1 MADSASATGTPTANP
16 AASPPLAPLKRAMPP
31 QRWLIA
37 KLHAGQSATLAA
49 ELAREARLPPVL
61 AELLVAR
68 GINTAAEAFAFL
80 NPEPAHLHDPFL
92 MLGMS
97 AAVDR
102 LERAIAAREPILLYG
117 DYDVDGTVAVVLLKT
132 AIEMLGGP
140 AIGSGPNLV
149 RFHVP
154 HRLRDGYGMQSSVL
168 EAAYAEGIRVVV
180 TVDTGMRAF
189 AEAETAKR
197 LGLDLIITD
206 HHLPEAHDR
215 LPAALAILNPNQPGC
230 AYPEKNL
237 CGAAIA
243 LKLAQALL
251 EKSCIER
258 PCLEKPDS
266 VRRDPARLREKTLPS
281 FLKMAAIA
289 TIADAV
295 PLHGENRTI
304 AALGLREL
312 RRPVGA
318 GLRAL
323 FAASALDPASK
334 QLTGFDVAFRL
345 APRINAAGRMDVA
358 SDVIELFTT
367 RDSDRA
373 TELAAKLERLNRERR
388 DVETAALTV
397 IETRLCSDS
406 EIYDDRLLVIEG
418 DGWHR
423 GVIGILA
430 SRVVERTAKPAIVI
444 SLEDSP
450 DGKIAH
456 GSGRSVDGFPLL
468 AAIESCA
475 DLFTRF
481 GGHAFA
487 VGFALPAEKLPDLK
501 RRLRDYANIHLAAR
515 EPERLLRIHAELPL
529 DRITPVLAGWLRKL
543 EPLGHG
549 NPEPIFIA
557 RSARLAAPPRIM
569 KARHLCL
576 ELEQTA
582 SAPDE
587 LATAPKSDPSTLAPS
602 SAIPR
607 RLRASAAPA
616 GSIRAVG
623 WNLAERSFELRL
635 AQGSLIDVA
644 YRIRENDHPDFG
656 GLEIEI
662 LGLEPAAMQPVNRSV
677 AANS

>member
-1 MADSASATGTPTANP
+1 VSTPGAVNQTPTVQRKLP
-16 AASPPLAPLKRAMPP
+16 R
-31 QRWLIA
+31 QRWVIA
-37 KLHAGQSATLAA
+37 EPNPEESATLARDA
-49 ELAREARLPPVL
+49 HLPLVL

-68 GINTAAEAFAFL
+68 GISEAAEAFTFL
-80 NPEPAHLHDPFL
+80 NPELAHLHDPFL
-92 MLGMS
+92 MLGMDR
-97 AAVDR
+97 AVAR

-140 AIGSGPNLV
+140 GDNLV

-154 HRLRDGYGMQSSVL
+154 HRLREGYGMQSSVL
-168 EAAYAEGIRVVV
+168 EAAHAEGVRVVV

-189 AEAETAKR
+189 AEAETARR

-206 HHLPEAHDR
+206 HHLPDAHDA
-215 LPAALAILNPNQPGC
+215 LPAALAILNPNQMGC
-230 AYPEKNL
+230 AYPEKSL

-251 EKSCIER
+251 EHRE
-258 PCLEKPDS
+258 
-266 VRRDPARLREKTLPS
+266 PARAREKTLPS

-295 PLHGENRTI
+295 PLRGENRTI
-304 AALGLREL
+304 AAIGLKEL
-312 RRPVGA
+312 RRPMGA

-323 FAASALDPASK
+323 FAGAALDPAAK
-334 QLTGFDVAFRL
+334 QITGFDVAFRL

-358 SDVIELFTT
+358 SDVVELFST
-367 RDSDRA
+367 RDSHRA
-373 TELAAKLERLNRERR
+373 ADIAAKLERLNRERR
-388 DVETAALTV
+388 DTEAAALTI
-397 IETRLCSDS
+397 IEGRLAADA
-406 EIYDDRLLVIEG
+406 EISADRLLVIDG

-430 SRVVERTAKPAIVI
+430 SRVVERAAKPAIVI
-444 SLEDSP
+444 SIED
-450 DGKIAH
+450 GVAH
-456 GSGRSVDGFPLL
+456 GSGRSVDGFVLL

-501 RRLRDYANIHLAAR
+501 RRLRIYADEHLAAR
-515 EPERLLRIHAELPL
+515 EPERVLRIDAELPL
-529 DRITPVLAGWLRKL
+529 DRITPVLAGWLKKL

-549 NPEPIFIA
+549 NPEPLFLA
-557 RSARLAAPPRIM
+557 HNARLVTAPRIM
-569 KARHLCL
+569 KARHLAL
-576 ELEQTA
+576 ELAQDSVA
-582 SAPDE
+582 SPNGASNALP
-587 LATAPKSDPSTLAPS
+587 PSF
-602 SAIPR
+602 
-607 RLRASAAPA
+607 PA
-616 GSIRAVG
+616 GSHGSPAPVSSIRAVG
-623 WNLAERSFELRL
+623 WNLAERAMELRL
-635 AQGSLIDVA
+635 EPGSHIDVA

-662 LGLEPAAMQPVNRSV
+662 VGMQP
-677 AANS
+677 AGP

>member
-1 MADSASATGTPTANP
+1 MANAANVVADATGIPNRTTQT
-16 AASPPLAPLKRAMPP
+16 RALPP
-31 QRWLIA
+31 QRWLLS
-37 KLHAGQSATLAA
+37 KPHPDQSAS
-49 ELAREARLPPVL
+49 LAREARLPLVL
-61 AELLVAR
+61 AELLIAR
-68 GINTAAEAFAFL
+68 GITSAAEAFCFL
-80 NPEPAHLHDPFL
+80 NPEAAHLHDPFL

-97 AAVDR
+97 TAVDR
-102 LERAIAAREPILLYG
+102 LERAIAAGEPILLYG

-132 AIEMLGGP
+132 AIEMLGGQ
-140 AIGSGPNLV
+140 V

-168 EAAYAEGIRVVV
+168 EAAHAEGVRVVV

-189 AEAETAKR
+189 AEAETARR

-206 HHLPEAHDR
+206 HHLTAANDA

-230 AYPEKNL
+230 AYPEKSL

-251 EKSCIER
+251 EKSDR
-258 PCLEKPDS
+258 

-289 TIADAV
+289 TVADAV

-312 RRPVGA
+312 RRPIGA

-323 FAASALDPASK
+323 FAAAALDPATK
-334 QLTGFDVAFRL
+334 PITGFDVAFRL

-358 SDVIELFTT
+358 SEIIELFTT
-367 RDSDRA
+367 RDSHRA
-373 TELAAKLERLNRERR
+373 VDLATKLERLNQERR
-388 DVETAALTV
+388 EVEAAALAV
-397 IETRLCSDS
+397 IETRLCSDADCIS
-406 EIYDDRLLVIEG
+406 DRLLVIDG

-430 SRVVERTAKPAIVI
+430 SRVVERTAKPALVI
-444 SLEDSP
+444 SVEN
-450 DGKIAH
+450 GIAH

-501 RRLRDYANIHLAAR
+501 RRLRDYANVHLAAR

-549 NPEPIFIA
+549 NPEPIFISH
-557 RSARLAAPPRIM
+557 SARLVAPPRIM
-569 KARHLCL
+569 KAKHLSL
-576 ELEQTA
+576 QLTQDSPAQHVASSSLPTSAVPTA
-582 SAPDE
+582 
-587 LATAPKSDPSTLAPS
+587 
-602 SAIPR
+602 
-607 RLRASAAPA
+607 
-616 GSIRAVG
+616 SIRAIG
-623 WNLAERSFELRL
+623 WNLAQRAFELRL
-635 AQGSLIDVA
+635 AEGSLIDLA

-662 LGLEPAAMQPVNRSV
+662 VGLKASESSSA
-677 AANS
+677 

>member
-1 MADSASATGTPTANP
+1 
-16 AASPPLAPLKRAMPP
+16 
-31 QRWLIA
+31 
-37 KLHAGQSATLAA
+37 
-49 ELAREARLPPVL
+49 
-61 AELLVAR
+61 
-68 GINTAAEAFAFL
+68 
-80 NPEPAHLHDPFL
+80 

-97 AAVDR
+97 AAVER

-132 AIEMLGGP
+132 AIEMLGG
-140 AIGSGPNLV
+140 LV
-149 RFHVP
+149 SFHVP

-168 EAAYAEGIRVVV
+168 ETAHAEGVRVVV

-189 AEAETAKR
+189 AEAETARR

-206 HHLPEAHDR
+206 HHLPAADDA
-215 LPAALAILNPNQPGC
+215 LPAALAILNPNQAGC
-230 AYPEKNL
+230 PYSEKSL

-251 EKSCIER
+251 E
-258 PCLEKPDS
+258 
-266 VRRDPARLREKTLPS
+266 RRDPARAREKTLPS

-304 AALGLREL
+304 TALGLREL
-312 RRPVGA
+312 RRPAGA

-323 FAASALDPASK
+323 FAAAALDPASK
-334 QLTGFDVAFRL
+334 QVTSFDVAFRL

-358 SDVIELFTT
+358 SEIIELFTT
-367 RDSDRA
+367 RDSHRA

-388 DVETAALTV
+388 DVEAAALTV
-397 IETRLCSDS
+397 IESRLCFDE
-406 EIYDDRLLVIEG
+406 EIIADRLLVIDG

-430 SRVVERTAKPAIVI
+430 SRVVERTAKPAIVV
-444 SLEDSP
+444 SVED
-450 DGKIAH
+450 GIAY

-501 RRLRDYANIHLAAR
+501 LRLRAYATEHLAAR

-557 RSARLAAPPRIM
+557 RNTRLVAPPRIM
-569 KARHLCL
+569 KARHLRL
-576 ELEQTA
+576 ELMQVA
-582 SAPDE
+582 LAQDSAPRTTPS
-587 LATAPKSDPSTLAPS
+587 TAPPAASSPVALPIPSPNSFPTRLPV
-602 SAIPR
+602 SATPI
-607 RLRASAAPA
+607 A
-616 GSIRAVG
+616 SIRAVG
-623 WNLAERSFELRL
+623 WNLAERAAQLQL
-635 AQGSLIDVA
+635 AQGSLIDIT

-662 LGLEPAAMQPVNRSV
+662 MGIELAQP
-677 AANS
+677 

>member
-1 MADSASATGTPTANP
+1 
-16 AASPPLAPLKRAMPP
+16 MPP
-31 QRWLIA
+31 QRWLLA
-37 KLHAGQSATLAA
+37 EPNPEASAF
-49 ELAREARLPPVL
+49 LAREARLPLVL
-61 AELLVAR
+61 AELLIAR
-68 GINTAAEAFAFL
+68 GITTAAEAFAFL
-80 NPEPAHLHDPFL
+80 NPEPSHLHDPFL

-97 AAVDR
+97 TAVER
-102 LERAIAAREPILLYG
+102 LERAIAARESILLYG

-132 AIEMLGGP
+132 AIEMLGGE
-140 AIGSGPNLV
+140 V

-168 EAAYAEGIRVVV
+168 ESAYTEGVRVVV

-189 AEAETAKR
+189 AEAETARR

-206 HHLPEAHDR
+206 HHLTAANDA
-215 LPAALAILNPNQPGC
+215 LPVALAILNPNQPGC
-230 AYPEKNL
+230 PYPEKSL

-251 EKSCIER
+251 ERSCFEKSC
-258 PCLEKPDS
+258 PDKAEP
-266 VRRDPARLREKTLPS
+266 VRRDPARLREKILPS

-295 PLHGENRTI
+295 SLHGENRTI

-323 FAASALDPASK
+323 FAAAALDPASK

-367 RDSDRA
+367 RDSHRA
-373 TELAAKLERLNRERR
+373 ADLAAKLERLNRERR
-388 DVETAALTV
+388 DVEAAALTI
-397 IETRLCSDS
+397 IEAQLSS
-406 EIYDDRLLVIEG
+406 SPEFISDRLLVIDG

-430 SRVVERTAKPAIVI
+430 SRVVERTAKPAIVVSI
-444 SLEDSP
+444 EDGPS
-450 DGKIAH
+450 GRIAH

-501 RRLRDYANIHLAAR
+501 RRLRDHANVHLAER

-549 NPEPIFIA
+549 NPEPIFVA
-557 RSARLAAPPRIM
+557 RSARLLAPPRIM
-569 KARHLCL
+569 KAQHLRL
-576 ELEQTA
+576 QLAQDALAQNPPSPAGSA
-582 SAPDE
+582 S
-587 LATAPKSDPSTLAPS
+587 PSLP
-602 SAIPR
+602 
-607 RLRASAAPA
+607 ASAAPVS
-616 GSIRAVG
+616 SIRAVG
-623 WNLAERSFELRL
+623 WNLAERAMELRL
-635 AQGSLIDVA
+635 DQGSLIDVA

-662 LGLEPAAMQPVNRSV
+662 VGFKLSAPSGIDPLNPLRPGI
-677 AANS
+677 